1 MKDHLMK
8 FSFVL
13 LVLIAIPCF
22 AQKVS
27 TDYNKDFNFTSLK
40 TYSWQEGTPASN
52 PLMHQRVVKAIE
64 TNLVAKGFQ
73 PAPGAPDFYV
83 VYHGSVKEELSIQEW
98 GYRPRW
104 GSSNVDIQ
112 KVPVGMLVVDI
123 LDGKDEQL
131 IWRSIATDT
140 VSDNPEKNEKKINK
154 AAEKMFKKFPPSK
167 TK

>member
-27 TDYNKDFNFTSLK
+27 TDYNKDFDFTSLK

-64 TNLVAKGFQ
+64 TNLAAKGFQ
-73 PAPGAPDFYV
+73 PAQEAP
-83 VYHGSVKEELSIQEW
+83 
-98 GYRPRW
+98 
-104 GSSNVDIQ
+104 
-112 KVPVGMLVVDI
+112 VPVGMLVVDI
-123 LDGKDEQL
+123 LDGKDKQL
-131 IWRSIATDT
+131 IWRGIATDT
-140 VSDNPEKNEKKINK
+140 LSDNPEKNEKKINK
-154 AAEKMFKKFPPSK
+154 AAEKMFAKFPPSK